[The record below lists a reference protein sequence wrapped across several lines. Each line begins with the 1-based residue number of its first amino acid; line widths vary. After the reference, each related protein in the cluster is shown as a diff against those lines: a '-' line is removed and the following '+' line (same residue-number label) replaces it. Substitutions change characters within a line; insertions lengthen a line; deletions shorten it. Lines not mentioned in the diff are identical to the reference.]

1 VKDDILSFSEG
12 SLSPRELQSVSI
24 ALTPP
29 GDPSNFLFNYPSWIY
44 TISMPSIN
52 KTTIDFTWR
61 EEALCKG
68 VSTELFFPTR
78 GEIVS
83 KELKQMCL
91 DCPVNNKCLDHA
103 LKYEHY
109 GFWAGT
115 SEEQRISI
123 RKKLNIVCNK
133 PEAIYWIDT
142 REEKAKTQANRLD
155 KIRGRGRKA
164 KKKGEY
170 Q

>member
-1 VKDDILSFSEG
+1 
-12 SLSPRELQSVSI
+12 
-24 ALTPP
+24 
-29 GDPSNFLFNYPSWIY
+29 
-44 TISMPSIN
+44 MPSIN

-68 VSTELFFPTR
+68 VSTELFFPSR

-91 DCPVNNKCLDHA
+91 DCPVNNECLDHA
-103 LKYEHY
+103 LRHEHY

-123 RKKLNIVCNK
+123 RRKLNIICNK
-133 PEAIYWIDT
+133 PEGMYWMGT
-142 REEKAKTQANRLD
+142 REEKAKTEANRRD
-155 KIRGRGRKA
+155 RIRGRGRKPAACGTRSGYAAHLRKEEVPCDLCKQAQSRGVNEFNKA
-164 KKKGEY
+164 KKENEY
-170 Q
+170 